1 MADLLLCNCKSCMR
15 HGPRGEHAEMPK
27 VRRVCA
33 VAAFEYPNT
42 VHPKM
47 SAESTEFDIGWRVRL
62 DHLPSHLNLNG
73 HQGFIASSDT
83 VTGEIGVEHW
93 CSTVFVKP
101 CNVSLLWR
109 SWEHFKHEKA
119 KEFEDLQQ

>member
-1 MADLLLCNCKSCMR
+1 MR

-47 SAESTEFDIGWRVRL
+47 SAESTHFHVGCRVRL
-62 DHLPSHLNLNG
+62 VDHNG
-73 HQGFIASSDT
+73 CLKHHHGKIGVVFIHSGDT
-83 VTGEIGVEHW
+83 VTGRIGVELEDEDDAR
-93 CSTVFVKP
+93 VFVTP
-101 CNVSLLWR
+101 WNISLLGLPPI
-109 SWEHFKHEKA
+109 SWEHFKQEKA